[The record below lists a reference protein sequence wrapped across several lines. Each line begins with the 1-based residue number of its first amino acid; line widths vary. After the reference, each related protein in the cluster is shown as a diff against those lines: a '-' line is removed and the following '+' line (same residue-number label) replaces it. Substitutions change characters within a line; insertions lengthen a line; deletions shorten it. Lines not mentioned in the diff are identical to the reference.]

1 MSDQEQ
7 APETLAVF
15 VLDSGAAAKRLLEA
29 VEKVDE
35 VNDNVQIVDA
45 AIAERTKRR
54 GAVKVHQTRDRG
66 ALKGGVRGTAIGVV
80 VGTIIAGPAGA
91 VVAGAAGGLLHS
103 LRSRFHDV
111 GVDDKFM
118 KQVAKEIEKGKSALF
133 VQYTGTWAA
142 SIGLIEQ
149 AIQAENALLITS
161 TLPAETAAALRALV
175 EPAAESLGGEEVVAD
190 FEIEVE
196 EAPEEA
202 EPVAVAADAGN
213 GTGDDLTQ
221 LVGIGPKAASALTAA
236 GIATYAA
243 LSEANEPQIRRAL
256 HDADMT
262 PPGNVSTWP
271 MQASYAAKGDWQS
284 LMKHNEKQRATA
296 TPAAPR
302 TDDCHRGSA
311 RRLDPD
317 QRHRSADLVHPERRR
332 DHDLRRPAAREH
344 RRAAPDHRRRR
355 SAATLEPRE
364 LADAGRLRGEGR
376 LVGPGDLQPPLT
388 SHGPTPGSKGSGVG
402 RHPARPIVRNAHDVA
417 RC

>member
-7 APETLAVF
+7 VPETLAVF
-15 VLDSGAAAKRLLEA
+15 VLDNGAAAKRLLEA
-29 VEKVDE
+29 VEKIDE

-45 AIAERTKRR
+45 AIVDRTKRR

-103 LRSRFHDV
+103 LRSRFHDI
-111 GVDDKFM
+111 GIDDKFM

-142 SIGLIEQ
+142 SIGLVEQ

-175 EPAAESLGGEEVVAD
+175 EPAAESLGGDEVVAD

-196 EAPEEA
+196 EAPEEDAAPA
-202 EPVAVAADAGN
+202 EEAAPVAAAAA
-213 GTGDDLTQ
+213 DDLTQ
-221 LVGIGPKAASALTAA
+221 LVGIGPKAAGALTAA

-271 MQASYAAKGDWQS
+271 MQASLASKGDWQG
-284 LMKHNEKQRATA
+284 LMKLNEKQRATA
-296 TPAAPR
+296 KPAAPR
-302 TDDCHRGSA
+302 TDTA
-311 RRLDPD
+311 AAAPPD
-317 QRHRSADLVHPERRR
+317 DLTQINGIGPRISTILNEGGITTYADLQSANTGE
-332 DHDLRRPAAREH
+332 LRQIIAVGGALPPSSLESWPTQASYAARGDWSGLATYN
-344 RRAAPDHRRRR
+344 RR
-355 SAATLEPRE
+355 
-364 LADAGRLRGEGR
+364 
-376 LVGPGDLQPPLT
+376 
-388 SHGPTPGSKGSGVG
+388 
-402 RHPARPIVRNAHDVA
+402 
-417 RC
+417 

>member
-29 VEKVDE
+29 VQKVDE

-103 LRSRFHDV
+103 LRSRFHDI
-111 GVDDKFM
+111 GIDDKFM
-118 KQVAKEIEKGKSALF
+118 KQVAQEIERGKSALF

-175 EPAAESLGGEEVVAD
+175 EPAAESLGGEEVVTD

-202 EPVAVAADAGN
+202 PEEAAPVAVAADAGN

-221 LVGIGPKAASALTAA
+221 LVGIGPKAASALTTA

-271 MQASYAAKGDWQS
+271 MQASYASKGDWQG
-284 LMKHNEKQRATA
+284 LMKHNEKQRASA
-296 TPAAPR
+296 KPAAPR
-302 TDDCHRGSA
+302 TGTAVAAPPDDLTQINGIGPRISTILNEGGITTY
-311 RRLDPD
+311 
-317 QRHRSADLVHPERRR
+317 ADLQRANTGE
-332 DHDLRRPAAREH
+332 LRQIIAVGGALPPSSLESWPTQASYAARGDWSGLATYN
-344 RRAAPDHRRRR
+344 RR
-355 SAATLEPRE
+355 
-364 LADAGRLRGEGR
+364 
-376 LVGPGDLQPPLT
+376 
-388 SHGPTPGSKGSGVG
+388 
-402 RHPARPIVRNAHDVA
+402 
-417 RC
+417 

>member
-7 APETLAVF
+7 VPETLAVF
-15 VLDSGAAAKRLLEA
+15 VLDNGAAAKRLLEA
-29 VEKVDE
+29 VEKIDE

-103 LRSRFHDV
+103 LRSRFHDI
-111 GVDDKFM
+111 GIDDKFM
-118 KQVAKEIEKGKSALF
+118 KQVSKEIEKGKSALF
-133 VQYTGTWAA
+133 VQYQGTWAA
-142 SIGLIEQ
+142 SIGLVEQ

-202 EPVAVAADAGN
+202 PEEAAPVAVAADA

-271 MQASYAAKGDWQS
+271 MQASLASKGDWQG
-284 LMKHNEKQRATA
+284 LMKLNEKQRAA
-296 TPAAPR
+296 AKPAAPR
-302 TDDCHRGSA
+302 TEAAAAAPPDDLTQINGIGPRISTILNEGGITTY
-311 RRLDPD
+311 
-317 QRHRSADLVHPERRR
+317 ADLQRANTGE
-332 DHDLRRPAAREH
+332 LRQIIAVGGALPPSSLESWPTQASYAARGDWSGLATYN
-344 RRAAPDHRRRR
+344 RR
-355 SAATLEPRE
+355 
-364 LADAGRLRGEGR
+364 
-376 LVGPGDLQPPLT
+376 
-388 SHGPTPGSKGSGVG
+388 
-402 RHPARPIVRNAHDVA
+402 
-417 RC
+417 

>member
-7 APETLAVF
+7 VPETLAVF

-29 VEKVDE
+29 VEKIDE

-103 LRSRFHDV
+103 LRSRFHDI
-111 GVDDKFM
+111 GIDDKFM
-118 KQVAKEIEKGKSALF
+118 KQVSKEIEKGKSALF
-133 VQYTGTWAA
+133 VQYTGHLGRVDRVGRAGDPGRERPAHHQHAA
-142 SIGLIEQ
+142 RRDRGRTQ
-149 AIQAENALLITS
+149 GAGRARRRITGRRRGGRR
-161 TLPAETAAALRALV
+161 LRDRGR
-175 EPAAESLGGEEVVAD
+175 GGPRGGPRGSRARC
-190 FEIEVE
+190 
-196 EAPEEA
+196 
-202 EPVAVAADAGN
+202 VAADAGA
-213 GTGDDLTQ
+213 GDDLTQ

-271 MQASYAAKGDWQS
+271 MQASLASKGDWQG
-284 LMKHNEKQRATA
+284 LMKLNEKQRAA
-296 TPAAPR
+296 AKPAAPR
-302 TDDCHRGSA
+302 TEAAAAAPPDDLTQINGIGPRISTILNEGGITTY
-311 RRLDPD
+311 
-317 QRHRSADLVHPERRR
+317 ADLQRANTGE
-332 DHDLRRPAAREH
+332 LRQIIAVGGALPPSSLESWPTQASYAARGDWSGLATYN
-344 RRAAPDHRRRR
+344 RR
-355 SAATLEPRE
+355 
-364 LADAGRLRGEGR
+364 
-376 LVGPGDLQPPLT
+376 
-388 SHGPTPGSKGSGVG
+388 
-402 RHPARPIVRNAHDVA
+402 
-417 RC
+417 

>member
-1 MSDQEQ
+1 VSDQEQ

-15 VLDSGAAAKRLLEA
+15 VLDNGASARRLLEA

-103 LRSRFHDV
+103 LRSRFHDI
-111 GVDDKFM
+111 GIDDKFM
-118 KQVAKEIEKGKSALF
+118 KQVSKEIEKGKSALF
-133 VQYTGTWAA
+133 VQYTGNWSA

-190 FEIEVE
+190 FEIEVD

-202 EPVAVAADAGN
+202 AEEVAPVAVAADAGN
-213 GTGDDLTQ
+213 GRGDDLTQ
-221 LVGIGPKAASALTAA
+221 LVGIGPKAASALSTA

-271 MQASYAAKGDWQS
+271 MQASYATKGDWQG
-284 LMKHNEKQRATA
+284 LMKHNEKA
-296 TPAAPR
+296 
-302 TDDCHRGSA
+302 RGSA
-311 RRLDPD
+311 K
-317 QRHRSADLVHPERRR
+317 
-332 DHDLRRPAAREH
+332 PAARPTETAA
-344 RRAAPDHRRRR
+344 AAPPDDLTQIKGIGPRI
-355 SAATLEPRE
+355 ATILNDGGITTYAELQRANTGELRQIIAVGGALPPSSLESWPTQASYAERGDWSG
-364 LADAGRLRGEGR
+364 LATYNR
-376 LVGPGDLQPPLT
+376 
-388 SHGPTPGSKGSGVG
+388 
-402 RHPARPIVRNAHDVA
+402 
-417 RC
+417 

>member
-7 APETLAVF
+7 VPETLAVF

-29 VEKVDE
+29 VEKIDE

-80 VGTIIAGPAGA
+80 VGALIAGPAGA
-91 VVAGAAGGLLHS
+91 VVAGAAGGLLNS
-103 LRSRFHDV
+103 LRNKFHDI

-118 KQVAKEIEKGKSALF
+118 KQVTREIEKGKSALF

-142 SIGLIEQ
+142 SIGLVEQ

-175 EPAAESLGGEEVVAD
+175 EPAAESLGGDEVVAD

-196 EAPEEA
+196 EAAEEVA
-202 EPVAVAADAGN
+202 PVAVAADAGA
-213 GTGDDLTQ
+213 GDDLTQ

-271 MQASYAAKGDWQS
+271 MQASLASKGDWQGLMKLNEKQRAAAKPAAPRTEAAAAAPPDDLTQINGIGPRISSILNDGGITTYADLQRANTGELRQIIAVGGALPPSSLESWPTQAAYAAKGDWS
-284 LMKHNEKQRATA
+284 GLASYN
-296 TPAAPR
+296 
-302 TDDCHRGSA
+302 
-311 RRLDPD
+311 RR
-317 QRHRSADLVHPERRR
+317 
-332 DHDLRRPAAREH
+332 
-344 RRAAPDHRRRR
+344 
-355 SAATLEPRE
+355 
-364 LADAGRLRGEGR
+364 
-376 LVGPGDLQPPLT
+376 
-388 SHGPTPGSKGSGVG
+388 
-402 RHPARPIVRNAHDVA
+402 
-417 RC
+417 

>member
-7 APETLAVF
+7 VPETLAVF

-29 VEKVDE
+29 VEKIDE

-103 LRSRFHDV
+103 LRSRFHDI
-111 GVDDKFM
+111 GIDDKFM
-118 KQVAKEIEKGKSALF
+118 KQVSKEIEKGKSALF

-142 SIGLIEQ
+142 SIGLVEQ

-175 EPAAESLGGEEVVAD
+175 EPAAESLGGDEVVAD

-196 EAPEEA
+196 EAPEEGA
-202 EPVAVAADAGN
+202 EEAAPVAVAADAGA
-213 GTGDDLTQ
+213 GDDLTQ

-271 MQASYAAKGDWQS
+271 MQASLASKGDWQGLMKLNEKQRAAAKPAAPRTEAAAAAPPDDLTQINGIGPRISSILNDGGITTYADLQRANTGELRQIIAVGGALPPSSLESWPTQAAYAAKGDWS
-284 LMKHNEKQRATA
+284 GLASYN
-296 TPAAPR
+296 
-302 TDDCHRGSA
+302 
-311 RRLDPD
+311 RR
-317 QRHRSADLVHPERRR
+317 
-332 DHDLRRPAAREH
+332 
-344 RRAAPDHRRRR
+344 
-355 SAATLEPRE
+355 
-364 LADAGRLRGEGR
+364 
-376 LVGPGDLQPPLT
+376 
-388 SHGPTPGSKGSGVG
+388 
-402 RHPARPIVRNAHDVA
+402 
-417 RC
+417 